1 MKVKEKILNE
11 NKQVINDITHKI
23 YKGIFKL
30 STPLLVEHY
39 WSVYRELV
47 SREDFNSL
55 DDLKMSYE
63 IIKEEL
69 KERGVNN
76 V

>member
-1 MKVKEKILNE
+1 MKKYSKKEVKEVASN
-11 NKQVINDITHKI
+11 ITSKI
-23 YKGIFKL
+23 YKSIFKL

-39 WSVYRELV
+39 WSIYRELV
-47 SREDFNSL
+47 SRDDFNSL

-63 IIKEEL
+63 IIKNEL
-69 KERGVNN
+69 IERGVTN

>member
-1 MKVKEKILNE
+1 MKKYTKKELKEVTTN
-11 NKQVINDITHKI
+11 VTSKI
-23 YKGIFKL
+23 YKSIFKL
-30 STPLLVEHY
+30 STPLLVQHY
-39 WSVYRELV
+39 WSIYRELV

-63 IIKEEL
+63 IIKNEL
-69 KERGVNN
+69 IERGVSN